1 MKSCLSSKSQMPKS
15 GKAIQAKVKRNEKI
29 VFYFCFFYM
38 NTLSSPASLLGLI
51 YPLSVPLNFLLKL
64 ESLEDKKILSG
75 ETLIA
80 ASEEGTADSL
90 GTSIHTSNPGT
101 EP

>member
-1 MKSCLSSKSQMPKS
+1 
-15 GKAIQAKVKRNEKI
+15 
-29 VFYFCFFYM
+29 M